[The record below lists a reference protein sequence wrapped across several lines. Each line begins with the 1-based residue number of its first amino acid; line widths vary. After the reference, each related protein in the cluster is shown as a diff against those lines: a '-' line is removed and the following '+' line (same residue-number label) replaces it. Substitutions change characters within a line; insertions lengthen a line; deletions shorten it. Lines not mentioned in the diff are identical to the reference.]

1 MRPCKA
7 GNDIKG
13 LFLSIR
19 FSAHVLGLLYRKE
32 HGGEIP
38 GLVTNKRVK
47 QGKGTDAVT
56 LAKFQQKLGIQ
67 REPMGQA
74 IYFSLFME

>member
-1 MRPCKA
+1 M
-7 GNDIKG
+7 
-13 LFLSIR
+13 SIR
-19 FSAHVLGLLYRKE
+19 FLAHVPGLLYHKE
-32 HGGEIP
+32 HGGKIP

-47 QGKGTDAVT
+47 QGKGRDAVT

-67 REPMGQA
+67 SELMGQA

>member
-1 MRPCKA
+1 MSVR
-7 GNDIKG
+7 
-13 LFLSIR
+13 FL
-19 FSAHVLGLLYRKE
+19 APVLGLLYHKE

-38 GLVTNKRVK
+38 GLVTIKRVK
-47 QGKGTDAVT
+47 QGKGRDAVT

-67 REPMGQA
+67 SEPRGQA